1 MLYLDLAARSIA
13 ACPNPNPIPSRSTR
27 PPRAGRDVLYLDL
40 ALEGAV
46 RAALEGGLTLRGDED
61 AGAAGRNSGDLAAP
75 LAPLLAA
82 LENACLSLGSN
93 RELVLCLKDFQ
104 ARSNP
109 VPNPSTLDTRCRQ
122 PLVCCTESRPCACA
136 LAVCGGRAGRVACRC
151 PCRPRPRLRAPA
163 LLRPSAGARAAARRG
178 SGARAVT
185 ACPPG
190 VSLPALLASLPAL
203 LSSQPA
209 LRAPGLQAAAAEPHR
224 RAAAMRGAAAAER
237 LGRALGELCARYVAA
252 LQPAA
257 DALGAALGLPAAPIA
272 IFSEEARS
280 AGGPGGGGGI
290 LGIGRAN
297 ACRPAPVFKPRRARR
312 RRARPCWTQCQ
323 LREQGTCG
331 A

>member
-1 MLYLDLAARSIA
+1 
-13 ACPNPNPIPSRSTR
+13 
-27 PPRAGRDVLYLDL
+27 
-40 ALEGAV
+40 
-46 RAALEGGLTLRGDED
+46 
-61 AGAAGRNSGDLAAP
+61 
-75 LAPLLAA
+75 
-82 LENACLSLGSN
+82 
-93 RELVLCLKDFQ
+93 
-104 ARSNP
+104 
-109 VPNPSTLDTRCRQ
+109 
-122 PLVCCTESRPCACA
+122 
-136 LAVCGGRAGRVACRC
+136 
-151 PCRPRPRLRAPA
+151 
-163 LLRPSAGARAAARRG
+163 
-178 SGARAVT
+178 
-185 ACPPG
+185 
-190 VSLPALLASLPAL
+190 
-203 LSSQPA
+203 
-209 LRAPGLQAAAAEPHR
+209 
-224 RAAAMRGAAAAER
+224 MRGAAAAER